1 MKFDVGRD
9 IIKLSAIATMTID
22 HIGFIFYPDM
32 ILFRI
37 IGRLAFPFFAYLIA
51 LGLESTKKPIKY
63 ILTLV
68 SFGFISQIPYFMA
81 FNIQPFERLN
91 IFFSLFFGAITIYFF
106 KKRSLLAFVPIILS
120 LAFNTEGT
128 FYVVLTVLFMNLLL
142 NDKKIGILTLFALNL
157 PFLFEFDIQ
166 ILALFALPIIILH
179 LSGRFKIE
187 KIISDNS
194 LFYILRKYFFYIY
207 YPLHLASL
215 FFISNSL

>member
-1 MKFDVGRD
+1 VKFDIGRD

-63 ILTLV
+63 ILTLLT
-68 SFGFISQIPYFMA
+68 FGFISQIPYILA

-91 IFFSLFFGAITIYFF
+91 IFFSLFFGAITIYYF
-106 KKRSLLAFVPIILS
+106 KKRSIIAFIPIILS
-120 LAFNTEGT
+120 LVFNTEGT
-128 FYVVLTVLFMNLLL
+128 FYVVLSVLFMNLLL
-142 NDKKIGILTLFALNL
+142 NDKKIGILALFALNL

-166 ILALFALPIIILH
+166 ILALLALPIILLH
-179 LSGRFKIE
+179 LTERLKIE
-187 KIISDNS
+187 IIISDNS
-194 LFYILRKYFFYIY
+194 LFYTLRKYFFYVY
-207 YPLHLASL
+207 YPLHLALL
-215 FFISNSL
+215 FLISNFL